1 MKKTFSKSLF
11 KTLFTSALALSSVAA
26 PVLASAQNYD
36 ALINEA
42 DVQIEGLS
50 AQQTALYAQ
59 LATAYAEIDTI
70 QAEAT
75 AVLEAVA
82 EDDALIAELEEE
94 ITQLEDIIGKREGLL
109 ADQARAVQ
117 VSGGSSNYL
126 NYVASSESVS
136 DFVGRVDVINKM
148 VSANKDLLNVQ
159 ISDKED
165 VESKKSETESTK
177 NQKIEKM
184 VELEALKEELSAQTA
199 ASEEVYNQLTNDI
212 SLAASHRE
220 ALVAERQA

>member
-42 DVQIEGLS
+42 DVLIQGLS

-59 LATAYAEIDTI
+59 LTTAYAEIDTI

-136 DFVGRVDVINKM
+136 INSKDFD
-148 VSANKDLLNVQ
+148 
-159 ISDKED
+159 
-165 VESKKSETESTK
+165 
-177 NQKIEKM
+177 
-184 VELEALKEELSAQTA
+184 
-199 ASEEVYNQLTNDI
+199 
-212 SLAASHRE
+212 
-220 ALVAERQA
+220 